1 MLNNFYRGNAGGANK
16 RPQTVCDAAAETHP
30 RKGSFKTFDGSC
42 PMRARTR
49 WSLAAYASV
58 DTIISAKKA
67 TRDRG
72 PQALHRQRGATLT
85 QQGLFLPRKFA
96 LRI

>member
-1 MLNNFYRGNAGGANK
+1 
-16 RPQTVCDAAAETHP
+16 
-30 RKGSFKTFDGSC
+30 
-42 PMRARTR
+42 MRARTR